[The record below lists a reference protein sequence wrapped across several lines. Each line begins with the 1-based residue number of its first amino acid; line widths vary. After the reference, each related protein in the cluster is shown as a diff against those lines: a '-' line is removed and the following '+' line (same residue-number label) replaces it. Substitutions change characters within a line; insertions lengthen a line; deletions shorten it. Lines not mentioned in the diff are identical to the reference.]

1 MTMLEDMARA
11 IDAELGKQEMVMTD
25 PASLRMMMATRAAR
39 AALMAIREPDMD
51 VGLIG
56 AEEVNK
62 QMRGSVKADYCAAQ
76 NSFTAMI
83 QAMLEGKA

>member
-11 IDAELGKQEMVMTD
+11 LKERRRIGPYEDIDL
-25 PASLRMMMATRAAR
+25 AR

-62 QMRGSVKADYCAAQ
+62 QMRGPVKADYCAAQ

-83 QAMLEGKA
+83 QAILEGKA

>member
-1 MTMLEDMARA
+1 MTMLEKIAEAIARQMAEDENDN
-11 IDAELGKQEMVMTD
+11 IDI
-25 PASLRMMMATRAAR
+25 AR

-83 QAMLEGKA
+83 QAILEGKA

>member
-1 MTMLEDMARA
+1 MTMLEKIAEAIARQMAEDENDN
-11 IDAELGKQEMVMTD
+11 IDI
-25 PASLRMMMATRAAR
+25 AR